1 MSMNSS
7 CRSQIF
13 LVLFLHR
20 ERGPLV
26 GWLVVSPKVPG
37 WWETEWDIG
46 SIDKDPR
53 LSDDWFCR
61 DQYEEKFAQVLQAAA
76 DKSNSS
82 RFEIPG
88 ATSRW
93 GMAKGLREENALDL
107 AKQVQ
112 ALWEEILVDWEARGM
127 EDKDVR

>member
-1 MSMNSS
+1 MNSS
-7 CRSQIF
+7 GRSQIF

-26 GWLVVSPKVPG
+26 GSLLVSPKAPG
-37 WWETEWDIG
+37 LWQTEWDIG
-46 SIDKDPR
+46 TIDRDPQ

-61 DQYEEKFAQVLQAAA
+61 DQYEEKFVQALQAAA
-76 DKSNSS
+76 GNSDS
-82 RFEIPG
+82 GHFDIPG

-107 AKQVQ
+107 ANQVL
-112 ALWEEILVDWEARGM
+112 ALWEEILVDWEARSI
-127 EDKDVR
+127 EDEDAR